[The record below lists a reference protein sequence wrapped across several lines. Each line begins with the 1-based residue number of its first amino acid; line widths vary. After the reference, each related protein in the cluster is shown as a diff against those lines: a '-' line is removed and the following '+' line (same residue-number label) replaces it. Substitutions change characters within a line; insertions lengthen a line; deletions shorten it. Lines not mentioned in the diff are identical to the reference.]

1 MIKDKSQFKKSL
13 YCSNC
18 GKYGHNSKKCEEP
31 ITSIGIICV
40 KFNNININEN
50 NFNEFISNKY
60 LDIDNYNFSHIDNIN
75 KLIYFKRNIKF
86 LMIQRKHT
94 LAYIEF
100 VRGKYKINEHE
111 KLIDL
116 FKNMTQE
123 EIDKISQLNFDLLW
137 DSLWKSTSKNKVFQK
152 EYKLSKELFEEL
164 IINEIMIDILKIKPK
179 YSFPEWG
186 FPKGRRNI
194 FEKNIDCALREFEEE
209 TSIPQDKINLLTK
222 INCVNE
228 EYVASNNISYKHI
241 YYLGYVNSDNINN
254 KNLEDFSTYEVG
266 KIGWFTWEEA
276 TNLIRDYYQEKIKV
290 VNMIYFLFF
299 NLYLEYLFSNQMN
312 HFNL

>member
-18 GKYGHNSKKCEEP
+18 GKYGHNCKKCEEP

-40 KFNNININEN
+40 KFNNININEK

-75 KLIYFKRNIKF
+75 KLDYFKRNIKF

-179 YSFPEWG
+179 YNFPEWG

-209 TSIPQDKINLLTK
+209 TSISQDKINLLTK

-241 YYLGYVNSDNINN
+241 YYLGYVNSDNIDN
-254 KNLEDFSTYEVG
+254 KVLEDFSTYEVG